1 MRHLT
6 SVPYLCIER
15 RISCGKGVYILHGKL
30 VMIMEKK
37 SRSRTIVVDGD
48 ACPVKKEIAEV
59 GRAFGVPV
67 LMVSSYD
74 HALKAEEGVTVV
86 QVDRGDQS
94 ADLYIAN
101 HISAGD
107 VVLTQDYGLA
117 ALALGK
123 RCSVLSFRGQE
134 YDDSKMDFML
144 EGRHARAVE
153 RRRGH
158 YSKGPKPITA
168 EEKIYFQ
175 HKMTKLLI
183 LLQENVEQ

>member
-1 MRHLT
+1 M
-6 SVPYLCIER
+6 ER
-15 RISCGKGVYILHGKL
+15 AQG
-30 VMIMEKK
+30 
-37 SRSRTIVVDGD
+37 RTIVVDGD
-48 ACPVKKEIAEV
+48 ACPVKKEIAAAA
-59 GRAFGVPV
+59 RSFGIPV

-101 HISAGD
+101 HITPGD
-107 VVLTQDYGLA
+107 IVLTQDYGLA

-123 RCSVLSFRGQE
+123 RCSVLSFRGQTYE
-134 YDDSKMDFML
+134 DSTMDFML

-158 YSKGPKPITA
+158 YSKGPKSITVA
-168 EEKIYFQ
+168 EKNFFQ
-175 HKMTKLLI
+175 HKLTKLLTV
-183 LLQENVEQ
+183 LQENVQQ

>member
-15 RISCGKGVYILHGKL
+15 RISCGKGVYILHRKL

-86 QVDRGDQS
+86 QVDREDQS

-107 VVLTQDYGLA
+107 VVLTGDYGLA

-134 YDDSKMDFML
+134 YVDSKMDFML

-168 EEKIYFQ
+168 EEKMYFQ

>member
-1 MRHLT
+1 
-6 SVPYLCIER
+6 
-15 RISCGKGVYILHGKL
+15 
-30 VMIMEKK
+30 MIME
-37 SRSRTIVVDGD
+37 RSQGRTIMVDGD
-48 ACPVKKEIAEV
+48 ACPVKKEITVVA
-59 GRAFGVPV
+59 RTFGIPV
-67 LMVSSYD
+67 VMVSSYD
-74 HALKAEEGVTVV
+74 HVLKGEEGVTIV
-86 QVDRGDQS
+86 QVERGDDS

-123 RCSVLSFRGQE
+123 RCSVLSFRGLE
-134 YDDSKMDFML
+134 YEDTKMDFML

-168 EEKIYFQ
+168 EEKNFFQ
-175 HKMTKLLI
+175 HKLTKLLT
-183 LLQENVEQ
+183 LLQENVQL